1 MRTIVDLPIA
11 GNLPFSTAVIAG
23 GLCFVAGQFG
33 IDRENRPVGDVERQ
47 TQLALD
53 RLAEVLAKAGT
64 SLDHLVRVTVYLKTL
79 GDFDA
84 MNRAYRARFPTAPPA
99 RVTLGVSD
107 LLFGA
112 AVELDAVAAMPG
124 APAR

>member
-11 GNLPFSTAVIAG
+11 GNLPFSTDVIAG

-33 IDRENRPVGDVERQ
+33 IDEQNRPVGGVERQ

-53 RLAEVLAKAGT
+53 RLETVLRQAGT
-64 SLDHLVRVTVYLKTL
+64 SLDQLVRVTVYLKSL
-79 GDFDA
+79 ADFDA

-99 RVTLGVSD
+99 RLTLGVSD

-112 AVELDAVAAMPG
+112 AVELEAIAAMPE
-124 APAR
+124 AR

>member
-1 MRTIVDLPIA
+1 MRTIVDMPIA

-33 IDRENRPVGDVERQ
+33 IDKENRPIGDVERQ

-53 RLAEVLAKAGT
+53 RLSQVLTEAGT
-64 SLDHLVRVTVYLKTL
+64 SLDQLVRVTVYLKSL
-79 GDFDA
+79 ADFDA
-84 MNRAYRARFPTAPPA
+84 MNRAYRARFPKAPPA
-99 RVTLGVSD
+99 RLTLGVSE

-112 AVELDAVAAMPG
+112 AVELEAIAAMP
-124 APAR
+124 

>member
-11 GNLPFSTAVIAG
+11 GNLPFSTAVVAG

-33 IDRENRPVGDVERQ
+33 IDKENRPVGDVERQ

-64 SLDHLVRVTVYLKTL
+64 SLDQLVRVTVYLKSL

-84 MNRAYRARFPTAPPA
+84 MNRAYRARFPKAPPA

-112 AVELDAVAAMPG
+112 SVELEAIAAMP
-124 APAR
+124 

>member
-33 IDRENRPVGDVERQ
+33 IDQENRPIGDVERQ

-53 RLAEVLAKAGT
+53 RLAEVLTK
-64 SLDHLVRVTVYLKTL
+64 
-79 GDFDA
+79 
-84 MNRAYRARFPTAPPA
+84 APPW
-99 RVTLGVSD
+99 S
-107 LLFGA
+107 
-112 AVELDAVAAMPG
+112 
-124 APAR
+124 

>member
-1 MRTIVDLPIA
+1 MRTIVDMPIA

-33 IDRENRPVGDVERQ
+33 IDKENRPVGDVERQ

-53 RLAEVLAKAGT
+53 RLDQVLKEAGT
-64 SLDHLVRVTVYLKTL
+64 SLDQLVRVTVYLKKL
-79 GDFDA
+79 DDFDA
-84 MNRAYRARFPTAPPA
+84 MNRAYRARFPKAPPA
-99 RVTLGVSD
+99 RLTLGVSE

-112 AVELDAVAAMPG
+112 DVELEAIAAMP
-124 APAR
+124 